1 MKLKQGRLY
10 TERPAHMTNLYE
22 TTADMNV
29 INVLL
34 LPGGSLDS
42 AKIRQV
48 LEKGRTVPV
57 FIDCANTVPDA
68 LQTLTRGKTDV
79 ILIEAQRQP
88 TETLDAVLKLQ
99 VQAPGVPIITLCS
112 PENEHVGIDSLNW
125 GAQQFLVW
133 KNLDGDLLFEA
144 LSGCVER
151 RRVQKYEQKQLE
163 SERETVQQILECAPV
178 GIVRISREL
187 KVKDANPAFCNLFG
201 LKHEKIANKH
211 ICVLVSA
218 LTPGQFHEA
227 IAEDN
232 PIEIN
237 GYHLGPTPNHQ
248 ESGLYCDLIIWPV
261 KSTESVVTGFVL
273 IIKDVTDRLKVSQQR
288 DEFITALAH
297 DLKVPLAGAERF
309 LESVLNGSLGEIA
322 PQLAD
327 ALMTLRRSNKHMLWM
342 VQNLLLTYQEQEGI
356 QLFFMEAMNVK
367 EVVEECLQELK
378 PFASAAKVELASE
391 IDDDLPMILADRIG
405 IRRVLINL
413 TDNAI
418 KASPADSKI
427 SLIAN
432 RAGSGVCILVKDQG
446 KGIASEVI
454 PTLFKRFWKE
464 PGESKS
470 SSNTGLGLYV
480 CKRII
485 EAHGGKIRCQSRLG
499 EGASFIINLSATVDF
514 GVDD

>member
-1 MKLKQGRLY
+1 
-10 TERPAHMTNLYE
+10 
-22 TTADMNV
+22 
-29 INVLL
+29 
-34 LPGGSLDS
+34 
-42 AKIRQV
+42 
-48 LEKGRTVPV
+48 
-57 FIDCANTVPDA
+57 
-68 LQTLTRGKTDV
+68 
-79 ILIEAQRQP
+79 
-88 TETLDAVLKLQ
+88 
-99 VQAPGVPIITLCS
+99 
-112 PENEHVGIDSLNW
+112 
-125 GAQQFLVW
+125 
-133 KNLDGDLLFEA
+133 
-144 LSGCVER
+144 
-151 RRVQKYEQKQLE
+151 
-163 SERETVQQILECAPV
+163 
-178 GIVRISREL
+178 
-187 KVKDANPAFCNLFG
+187 VKDANPAFCQLFG

-227 IAEDN
+227 IAEDH

-237 GYHLGPTPNHQ
+237 GYHLGPTPSHQ
-248 ESGLYCDLIIWPV
+248 EGLYCDLIIWPV

-309 LESVLNGSLGEIA
+309 LESVLNGSLGEVS
-322 PQLAD
+322 PQLSD

-342 VQNLLLTYQEQEGI
+342 VQNLLLTYQEQEGV

-367 EVVEECLQELK
+367 EVVEECLPELK
-378 PFASAAKVELASE
+378 PFALAANVDLSAM

-418 KASPADSKI
+418 KASPAGSKI
-427 SLIAN
+427 SIIAN
-432 RAGSGVCILVKDQG
+432 RSGSGVCILVKDQG
-446 KGIASEVI
+446 KGISPDVI

-514 GVDD
+514 GVDE